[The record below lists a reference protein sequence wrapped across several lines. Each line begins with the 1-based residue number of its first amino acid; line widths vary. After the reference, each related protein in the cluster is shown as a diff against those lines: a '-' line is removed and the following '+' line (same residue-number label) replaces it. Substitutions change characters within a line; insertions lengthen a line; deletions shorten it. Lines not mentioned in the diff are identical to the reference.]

1 MLKRL
6 FSRKQSEREQIVQR
20 KAAKLRGNRKPS
32 EATAYE
38 RTNMIL
44 ARGK

>member
-6 FSRKQSEREQIVQR
+6 FSPKQAKREDVIQR
-20 KAAKLRGNRKPS
+20 KAAKMRGNRKAA
-32 EATAYE
+32 EAKAYE